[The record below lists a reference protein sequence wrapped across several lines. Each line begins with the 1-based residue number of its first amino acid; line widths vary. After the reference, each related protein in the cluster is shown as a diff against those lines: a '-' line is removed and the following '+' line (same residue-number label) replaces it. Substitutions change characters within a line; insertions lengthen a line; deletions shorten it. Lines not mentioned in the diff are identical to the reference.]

1 MRIEDFDRLEAGVQD
16 RILNHKS
23 TILNVVVVSV
33 AQLAERWTVAPE
45 AVGSKPSAHPT
56 TGLSVDDCRL
66 GIGLFRSI
74 RNPKSA
80 ICNWFSGAPV
90 AQVDRAAGFEPAGR
104 EFNPLRAHQQGPR
117 GWHGNNGGAPPV
129 GARFRLLLERTECL
143 RLAFPS
149 RTEPSSTH
157 RVSRSGPVR
166 LSSGFR

>member
-1 MRIEDFDRLEAGVQD
+1 MGRRACSSARIEQRPPEPCVGRSNRPRRTKEIEELGLRIEDFDRLEVGVQE

-104 EFNPLRAHQQGPR
+104 EFNSLRARH
-117 GWHGNNGGAPPV
+117 
-129 GARFRLLLERTECL
+129 ARMTN
-143 RLAFPS
+143 
-149 RTEPSSTH
+149 EPMTNK
-157 RVSRSGPVR
+157 
-166 LSSGFR
+166 